1 MVKVL
6 IKKLDPTVE
15 LPAYKTLG
23 ASGMDLIAFIKDPI
37 KIKPKTSYLVP
48 TGISVAFSQEYEI
61 QIRPRS
67 GLAAKKNISILNT
80 PGTIDSDYRGEI
92 KVILFNH
99 SNENFT
105 INNGDRIAQM
115 VLTPII
121 KMELEETNNL
131 PEINKGGEWFRL
143 NRKMKVDLNKSQI
156 ERFSRQLVLKNIGAN
171 GQKKI
176 LSTKILVV
184 GVGGLGCP
192 AAESLVRAGIGTIGL
207 IDNDIVNLSN
217 IHRQSLFNSKDIKK
231 SKVSV
236 AAKKLKEIN
245 PNTKI
250 KTYKSRLTKNNI
262 ENIIKNYEIIID
274 GSDNF
279 KTKFLINDYCIKL
292 KKKLITGAISKF
304 DGHVFT
310 FDFRDK
316 KTASLKSFYQ
326 ENEISD
332 DIFNCEFD
340 GVLGTTASIVGTTQ
354 ANEALK
360 MIMNIGQSL
369 KNQILIIDL
378 LNLNFRKVKFKKK

>member
-1 MVKVL
+1 M
-6 IKKLDPTVE
+6 
-15 LPAYKTLG
+15 
-23 ASGMDLIAFIKDPI
+23 
-37 KIKPKTSYLVP
+37 KI
-48 TGISVAFSQEYEI
+48 
-61 QIRPRS
+61 
-67 GLAAKKNISILNT
+67 
-80 PGTIDSDYRGEI
+80 
-92 KVILFNH
+92 
-99 SNENFT
+99 
-105 INNGDRIAQM
+105 
-115 VLTPII
+115 
-121 KMELEETNNL
+121 
-131 PEINKGGEWFRL
+131 
-143 NRKMKVDLNKSQI
+143 DLNKSQI

-207 IDNDIVNLSN
+207 IDNDIINLSN

-250 KTYKSRLTKNNI
+250 KTYKSRLTKKNI

-292 KKKLITGAISKF
+292 KKRLITGAISKF

-326 ENEISD
+326 EKKISD
-332 DIFNCEFD
+332 NIFNCEFD

-378 LNLNFRKVKFKKK
+378 LNLNFRKVKFKK